1 MTPSVNQ
8 VYDTVRQ
15 ILGDLYV
22 ATGEI
27 FTNDI
32 LAGPFGLAFR
42 ELFSE
47 LDNNGV
53 HDILHVVY
61 ASLPAYIT
69 QFDPLANGI
78 SNFRELYTLRQR
90 INVTDSS
97 VASVAPVGGIGSALQ
112 ITTTTAHNLS
122 VGQEVQT
129 FGIVG
134 VDGSDIG
141 GNGRWFADIN
151 SPTVLTLRGSLWT
164 GIAAAPALGT
174 VVTGQDIWI
183 PMIYVREF
191 QQITPNQTLD
201 YYRKIGSRI
210 YFIGSTIEH
219 ELEISFYG
227 SGDAPL
233 TGSTGVDDSLNYL
246 ANRTA
251 YWAATGRPAYASH
264 VPMLMAASQAYL
276 AQLIQT
282 TVVYGQAPARPRPF
296 RPYRPRRFYRQF

>member
-47 LDNNGV
+47 LDANGV

-61 ASLPAYIT
+61 STLPAYTT
-69 QFDPLANGI
+69 QFDPLANNLT
-78 SNFRELYTLRQR
+78 NFRELFLLRQR
-90 INVTDSS
+90 VNVTDSS
-97 VASVAPVGGIGSALQ
+97 IASVAPVGGIGSPLQ
-112 ITTTTAHNLS
+112 VTTVTPHGLS
-122 VGQEVQT
+122 VGQEIQT

-141 GNGRWFADIN
+141 ANGRWFSDIV

-164 GIAAAPALGT
+164 GIAAVPAAGT
-174 VVTGQDIWI
+174 VVTGQDIWLT
-183 PMIYVREF
+183 MTYCREF
-191 QQITPNQTLD
+191 PQLLPDQSLD

-210 YFIGSTIEH
+210 YFIGSTVEH

-227 SGDAPL
+227 SGDAPAS
-233 TGSTGVDDSLNYL
+233 GSTGVDDSLNYL

-251 YWAATGRPAYASH
+251 YWAALGRPAYAAH
-264 VPMLMAASQAYL
+264 IPMLQTASTAYL

-282 TVVYGQAPARPRPF
+282 TVVYGQLPVRPRPF
-296 RPYRPRRFYRQF
+296 RPYRPRRYYRQF